1 MVCGVLGTAIVSLNI
16 GTVGLCISAHIG
28 RVVVDAIGTGAVAA
42 GAIGRTAVVVLCV
55 GGENGCDN
63 CNEEHK

>member
-1 MVCGVLGTAIVSLNI
+1 M
-16 GTVGLCISAHIG
+16 TVGLCISAHIG